1 MHVDQG
7 VASATFFFLN
17 NKFFLFATS
26 TLVVIYAINNDVPFW
41 NSSCASPVLIIGKNA
56 RRKIRR
62 EKCPHNLSGTN
73 VYPLETLT
81 GSVESDDQ
89 GKRLDVLS
97 RRTPTQQQIQATS
110 SRQ

>member
-1 MHVDQG
+1 ME
-7 VASATFFFLN
+7 ASRCMWTKALHLLALFFFLKKNN

-41 NSSCASPVLIIGKNA
+41 NSSCAAPVLIIGKNA

-73 VYPLETLT
+73 VYISP
-81 GSVESDDQ
+81 GNPYR
-89 GKRLDVLS
+89 KRGE
-97 RRTPTQQQIQATS
+97 
-110 SRQ
+110 